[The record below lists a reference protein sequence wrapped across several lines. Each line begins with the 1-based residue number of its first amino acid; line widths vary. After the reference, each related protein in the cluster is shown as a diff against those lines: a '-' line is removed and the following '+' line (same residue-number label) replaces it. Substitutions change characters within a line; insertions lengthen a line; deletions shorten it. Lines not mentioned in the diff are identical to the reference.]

1 MSDNNTTVAQLREM
15 IRNFSRN
22 RNWLEK
28 QNPKDLT
35 MALSVEASE
44 ILEIFQWIDSKDAFK
59 VQDDEKVYEHIKE
72 EVADVF
78 WYLMRLCDSL
88 DIDLSDA
95 VFDKEKKN
103 ASKYPPIE
111 NNEIKI

>member
-1 MSDNNTTVAQLREM
+1 MSDSKTTVSALREM
-15 IRNFSRN
+15 IQNFSRN

-28 QNPKDLT
+28 QNPKDLS

-44 ILEIFQWIDSKDAFK
+44 ILEIFQWINSNDAFK

-88 DIDLSDA
+88 DIDLSEA

-103 ASKYPPIE
+103 AIKYPPIE
-111 NNEIKI
+111 N